1 MTNNE
6 TTNAETTN
14 EEITPQKTT
23 LNQRYYLGAAAMVL
37 AVLAATAVAYP
48 SLPSVVP
55 IHWDAHG
62 HVNGWGPK
70 WSLFLYGPGGM
81 LLIVLMFV
89 ALPWLSPK
97 KFEVDSFRATY
108 LYIMIVMVAMMAYIN
123 LLVVISGLGVMTDVS
138 RAVEGGICLLIALL
152 GNVLGKVRRN
162 FFVGIRTPWTIA
174 NERVWNVTHRFAAK
188 TFFAGGLLGLAAV
201 IARAPFWLPLTA
213 ILIAALVP
221 AAYSLVVYKQMERQ
235 GELQE

>member
-1 MTNNE
+1 M
-6 TTNAETTN
+6 
-14 EEITPQKTT
+14 T
-23 LNQRYYLGAAAMVL
+23 LNQKYYGGAAAVIL
-37 AVLAATAVAYP
+37 AVLAGTLVAYP

-81 LLIVLMFV
+81 LLIVLMFS

-108 LYIMIVMVAMMAYIN
+108 LYIMIMVVAMMAYCN
-123 LLVVISGLGVMTDVS
+123 LLILMSALGSLAGIVLDVS
-138 RAVEGGICLLIALL
+138 RAVEGGACLLIALL

-162 FFVGIRTPWTIA
+162 FFVGVRTPWTIA
-174 NERVWNVTHRFAAK
+174 NEQVWNATHRFAAR
-188 TFFAGGLLGLAAV
+188 TFFAGGLLGLLAV
-201 IARAPFWLPLTA
+201 IAKAPFWLPIAA
-213 ILIAALVP
+213 ILIAALAPVI
-221 AAYSLVVYKQMERQ
+221 YSLVFYKQLERQ
-235 GELQE
+235 GGL